1 MNYVNFLF
9 LWRDKLFMEYIV
21 FLPLFK
27 ILQTSRQVYVA
38 VVEQID
44 MARPTSL
51 LMLNQNIN
59 KLLVHEYTLCKS
71 IKIV

>member
-59 KLLVHEYTLCKS
+59 KLLAHEYTLCKS